1 MGKAVVMAVFS
12 FSYLIMEMYGCHDP
26 DCSFS
31 GKPSV
36 LRGRHALVL
45 FEEAAEIQRVVVT
58 NDCGYFCHIVVS
70 CF

>member
-1 MGKAVVMAVFS
+1 MDATIRTVLF
-12 FSYLIMEMYGCHDP
+12 LE
-26 DCSFS
+26 
-31 GKPSV
+31 KPSV